1 MLRLCGLIWIFIEL
15 VACSSYNPLQEYNVK
30 EPASIS
36 GSSAASGNFS
46 EAQVQQGQYLVEL
59 LNCGS
64 CHTDGALV
72 GLPVPNRFFGG
83 SSIGIGYSNP
93 LAEKNPGVVFPA
105 NLTPDIETG
114 IGSWQD
120 EEVLQFFKTG
130 VDNHGRRQLSVMPWP
145 GYARLKDEDALA
157 ILAFLR
163 GLPPVRHAVPEN
175 VRPGENSP
183 RPFVHFGV
191 YQRKDR
197 R

>member
-1 MLRLCGLIWIFIEL
+1 MLRFSVLMCILVEL
-15 VACSSYNPLQEYNVK
+15 AACSSYNPLQDYDVK
-30 EPASIS
+30 EPASIT
-36 GSSAASGNFS
+36 GSSVASGDFS
-46 EAQVQQGQYLVEL
+46 KEQVRQGQYLVEL

-72 GLPVPNRFFGG
+72 GSPMPDRFFGG

-105 NLTPDIETG
+105 NLTPDVETG
-114 IGSWQD
+114 IGRWQD
-120 EEVLQFFKTG
+120 DEVLRFFKTG

-145 GYARLKDEDALA
+145 GYAKLKNEDAIA

-163 GLPPVRHAVPEN
+163 GLTPVSHQVPAN
-175 VRPGENSP
+175 VKRGEETR

-191 YQRKDR
+191 YQRKEQP
-197 R
+197 